1 MLEHCIEYAKQ
12 LKQIFEFPK
21 KQPANCWDSGNG
33 WNHRYSPL
41 KAYFTKVLL
50 QKEIEEKT
58 RNRRENRVGLAYA
71 SEELRAEKEAKR
83 MLTNTNMNK

>member
-50 QKEIEEKT
+50 QKEIEAKT
-58 RNRRENRVGLAYA
+58 ESE
-71 SEELRAEKEAKR
+71 SEESESELY
-83 MLTNTNMNK
+83 LTLDF